1 MGQLIK
7 VARPDG
13 ETESRPESSLI
24 IARAEAEAEAMIQ
37 AAAKAGYDAG
47 RLEVEA
53 LSEAVDARCSEL
65 RQSTDRRLQAGIRDL
80 VEQCLNE
87 LLDED
92 ERFFRLVRN
101 ALRSQRRGREIFLR
115 VHPSRAPFLQGQK
128 SALIAVLGRAR
139 SIEIREDITLGRDG
153 CVVETDAGM
162 LDVGLGTQLSAL
174 FEGIAP

>member
-1 MGQLIK
+1 MFTVDGKFRTSII
-7 VARPDG
+7 VDPPNGRMPPMTEARM
-13 ETESRPESSLI
+13 E
-24 IARAEAEAEAMIQ
+24 
-37 AAAKAGYDAG
+37 
-47 RLEVEA
+47 
-53 LSEAVDARCSEL
+53 
-65 RQSTDRRLQAGIRDL
+65 
-80 VEQCLNE
+80 
-87 LLDED
+87 
-92 ERFFRLVRN
+92 